1 MRVLLCT
8 HTYTISA
15 PSAQPEPHLRSDAII
30 VPSPLHHMQNSC
42 RSISEREPYPE
53 TKVQKPTNV
62 AIAHFCQQIRGRRD
76 DILVNVIHKSRQR
89 QTQSKNSLYRWNTS
103 DHQAR
108 IYCNIAVLV
117 PRRWGKNASKAQ
129 AVRCRNESRCSG
141 FVQGV
146 IITNNSRN
154 ERVVK

>member
-89 QTQSKNSLYRWNTS
+89 QTQSKNSLSRWNTS

-108 IYCNIAVLV
+108 IYATLQSLSHIGGERMHQKRKLCVVETKADVV
-117 PRRWGKNASKAQ
+117 DSFKAS
-129 AVRCRNESRCSG
+129 
-141 FVQGV
+141 
-146 IITNNSRN
+146 
-154 ERVVK
+154 